1 MQLIKKNAD
10 GYGYKYTDL
19 AQITKLLA
27 ENEISYY
34 QEIETTGDNDY
45 IITVIM
51 DKDGNE
57 ARRVRGC
64 RIVNATLSGKSN
76 PAQEYGAALTYCR
89 RYSLLMAFG
98 LATTDDDA
106 ESLTRPAGVTEKD
119 IAAFEATCKQL
130 NVDPQSLFKGK
141 SYKDM
146 TAVEYAK
153 GINYLKGLKK

>member
-19 AQITKLLA
+19 AQITKLLS

-34 QEIETTGDNDY
+34 QEIETVGDNDY
-45 IITVIM
+45 IITVIE
-51 DKDGNE
+51 DKDGKE
-57 ARRVRGC
+57 VRRVRGC

-106 ESLTRPAGVTEKD
+106 EALTRPAGVTEKE
-119 IAAFEATCKQL
+119 ITAFEATCKL
-130 NVDPQSLFKGK
+130 FNVDPQSLFKGK

-146 TAVEYAK
+146 TPAEYAK